1 MWQFDACP
9 ACHAGGRAERRY
21 LDWRRH
27 EERADAIDLQ
37 QEPGLLCAAHLHDL
51 GTADAEAGERAA
63 RRARERWL
71 HEVSAALKH
80 WPTAANGRRLL
91 RRDRSV
97 PKPRFA
103 VPFCPAC
110 RAKDGAEQRHLDLL
124 LRLLA
129 QRPYAEA
136 YEAAHGV
143 CVRHAMLAGDGSAA
157 KLVRDALRARLG
169 AVDWEIAEAAKE
181 RVGRPP

>member
-1 MWQFDACP
+1 M
-9 ACHAGGRAERRY
+9 
-21 LDWRRH
+21 
-27 EERADAIDLQ
+27 
-37 QEPGLLCAAHLHDL
+37 
-51 GTADAEAGERAA
+51 
-63 RRARERWL
+63 
-71 HEVSAALKH
+71 
-80 WPTAANGRRLL
+80 
-91 RRDRSV
+91 

-169 AVDWEIAEAAKE
+169 AVDWEIAEAARKKGWDARHE
-181 RVGRPP
+181 RPGPEQTARLRLAALLDGATFLGGPARTLP